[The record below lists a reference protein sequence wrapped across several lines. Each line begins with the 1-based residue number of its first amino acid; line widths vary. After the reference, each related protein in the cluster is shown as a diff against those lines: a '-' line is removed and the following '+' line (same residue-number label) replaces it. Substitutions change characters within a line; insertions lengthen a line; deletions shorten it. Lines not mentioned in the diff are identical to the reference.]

1 MNDLYILEEILF
13 TVRLGAQLNQWKP
26 MSIRKCSRL
35 CRLRRRKASKKAI
48 DVAKFKARVQI
59 NALTR
64 TKADIGPALH
74 SSEWKITNGLAFDK
88 ARQVHKFPV
97 PQWTRLI
104 ISFGYCLRKPRL
116 VFNCLEM
123 SAICTVFLK

>member
-97 PQWTRLI
+97 PQWTKIDNLI
-104 ISFGYCLRKPRL
+104 QILFEEINTC
-116 VFNCLEM
+116 F
-123 SAICTVFLK
+123 